1 MDKPN
6 QAFDVRFNNTP
17 DGPILVRGHDA
28 FELNDV
34 GLAIWERCDGVH
46 SQQDIVEEIQALYDV
61 TYDQAEADVEFFLT
75 ELGKAHLLD
84 E

>member
-1 MDKPN
+1 MDKPS

-28 FELNDV
+28 FELNEV
-34 GLAIWERCDGVH
+34 GLSIWQLCDGAH
-46 SQQDIVEEIQALYDV
+46 SQQDIVEAIGTEYNVSHDEA
-61 TYDQAEADVEFFLT
+61 AADVEFFLT
-75 ELGKAHLLD
+75 ELAKARLLD

>member
-1 MDKPN
+1 VDKPN

-34 GLAIWERCDGVH
+34 GLAIWERCDGMH
-46 SQQDIVEEIQALYDV
+46 SQQDIVDEIQALYDV
-61 TYDQAEADVEFFLT
+61 TRDQAQGDVEFFLT
-75 ELGKAHLLD
+75 ELGKARLLD
-84 E
+84 D